1 MDDWSLLSEVNV
13 LAKLPEQF
21 NEWLESKKWTERR
34 DALQALINEMAKTP
48 RLDSKVDYFNITQSL
63 RNVLAK
69 DANINVCALAAKCI
83 TGLANGLRTKFAQ
96 FATLYIP
103 VIFERFKE
111 KKPTLRDPL
120 IECIDTIALTVN
132 LDMLVDDLSSCFDK
146 PNPQIKLQACNFI
159 YRVMKNHS
167 QTSAPKKTIKVVT
180 PILVKFT
187 TDPDSEVREAACIGL
202 GSIMRLT
209 GDKVMNT
216 FLGNLQEDKIKMK
229 KICDSRDQ
237 ATIEYNE
244 EAKRKQESLHCGSA
258 SVPSAEATAGGSIVA
273 GTELA
278 MHETDPWD
286 MLDPVDVLAKLPG
299 NFMEGTD
306 SKKWVE
312 RRDALQSL
320 LALCTEN
327 PKLCPKANYGEFV
340 ALLKKILEKDANIN
354 VCALAARC
362 LTAFATGLRK
372 KFAQYATMVAPT
384 IFEKFKEKKPVLRD
398 PLIDCID
405 AVAASTT
412 LEALA
417 EDIQTALDKQNP
429 HIKIQTN
436 LFLYRV
442 FKRHNPQT
450 VPKKVLKSLAPIIV
464 KLTGDSDPEV
474 RDASYAAL
482 GAAMKAVGEKSC
494 MVLLADIAE
503 DKVKIA
509 KIKDFCEKAVQ
520 EAGTDVVSIMV
531 QSMHKSNPLKPPA
544 PGVGNSN
551 VGGKAHSKEI
561 TKEDNTEEKPSKSS
575 SKKELEAAKEPEES
589 IKTKDEFLVINK
601 DKGVRLKDERNL
613 RVLKWNFDQPG
624 FEHVEQLKTL
634 LGNVTQASLLTLL
647 FNKDFKQQLRGIG
660 ILQSLITDCPESLIS
675 NSDLLLKWISLRF
688 FETNPTVLLK
698 VLDLTQGIFTL
709 LLQYNEPF
717 SEQEMYSFVP
727 YLLLKLGEAKDSVR
741 TPVRTIIQLVTEL
754 VSPPKIFPLIIE
766 GLKTKNS
773 RQRTECL
780 QVLEQLLDTTGMAA
794 TTTPAQSL
802 KQIAACIDDRDNNVR
817 NAAINAI
824 VVAWKEEGDRVF
836 QLIGKMNDKSKAMLD
851 ERIKRS
857 GVVSKAR
864 GGPERVGTS
873 TKRNANISVGIKGR
887 GLRSDRSSSRI
898 GRNTHRSSSISRDSS
913 PVEEKENNRTFTMQ
927 RGDIADQVDD
937 NDGTRKR
944 FALNLDLLKLDDNNG
959 AVEYPEIDINTLE
972 MLEPIEPAIRK
983 RKHVPQYSDRAE
995 SVSSLTSLESAAGD
1009 VDKVVHGVASM
1020 SQATA
1025 TAAIS
1030 QLQFLFG
1037 DPSNFRYVADRT
1049 DAVVQ
1054 AIVTQSSIIRS
1065 RHLDDVSAL
1074 DELNELVRTICHFL
1088 SSLIKETTTCS
1099 RISSEA
1105 LKMLIQEFLYLLKDE
1120 RMEQLKD
1127 IQSIFRSLNYLSIRI
1142 CDNADPT
1149 ACFLALCSMLTSA
1162 LHDPRNKTIELINKC
1177 IYKQSELFLR
1187 DVPMNLDEIVKAIHI
1202 FMQEF
1207 RPRVDENKNIKNSM
1221 HSMELCIQR
1230 LVAGTKSSVIHH
1242 IGEIANP
1249 DSSEAVI
1256 YMRKCVRGLQNRSN
1270 QNSLASSAYGE
1281 LPGQVLSSNYEE
1293 SVRNLIS
1300 KIIENPFGK
1309 GLRLLH
1315 TFLKMNPDA
1324 RKILEEELK
1333 KHFRMR
1339 DFITLHLKKMDLED
1353 RETPEVTDEL
1363 YNVMES
1369 IRAHREALCNYRQT
1383 GWWTGSAVGAVVAS
1397 TDENTKPV
1405 AVRRS
1410 FQRRVC
1416 CSFFSIVEYSIYFP
1430 YRQPLE
1436 GAPEN
1441 ELVTPIHT
1449 KPKLTVSDV
1458 EPLKQL
1464 LNMRRQQQ

>member
-1 MDDWSLLSEVNV
+1 MDDWSLLSEVDV
-13 LAKLPEQF
+13 LAKMPEQF

-34 DALQALINEMAKTP
+34 DALQALVAEMGKTP
-48 RLDSKVDYFNITQSL
+48 RLDPKVDYFSITQSL

-69 DANINVCALAAKCI
+69 DANINVCALAAKCVA
-83 TGLANGLRTKFAQ
+83 GLAKGLRTKFAQ
-96 FATLYIP
+96 FATLYVP

-111 KKPTLRDPL
+111 KKPILRDPL
-120 IECIDTIALTVN
+120 IECIDAIALTVN
-132 LDMLVDDLSSCFDK
+132 LDTLVDELPGCFNK

-159 YRVMKNHS
+159 YRVMKNYN
-167 QTSAPKKTIKVVT
+167 QTSAPKKMIKAIT
-180 PILVKFT
+180 PILIKFT
-187 TDPDSEVREAACIGL
+187 ADPDAEIREAACTSL

-216 FLGNLQEDKIKMK
+216 FLGNLQEDKAKMK
-229 KICDSRDQ
+229 RIYDGRDQ
-237 ATIEYNE
+237 AIAEYNE
-244 EAKRKQESLHCGSA
+244 EAKRKEIVAPYGNA
-258 SVPSAEATAGGSIVA
+258 VVPSGDTVIVDPATIGVESVTQEI
-273 GTELA
+273 
-278 MHETDPWD
+278 DPWD
-286 MLDPVDVLAKLPG
+286 MLDPVDILPKLPA
-299 NFMEGTD
+299 NFMESVD
-306 SKKWVE
+306 SKKWQE

-320 LALCTEN
+320 LVLCTEN
-327 PKLCPKANYGEFV
+327 PKLCPKVNYGEFV

-354 VCALAARC
+354 VCALATRC

-372 KFAQYATMVAPT
+372 RFAQYATLVAPT

-417 EDIQTALDKQNP
+417 EDIQVALDKQNP

-450 VPKKVLKSLAPIIV
+450 VPKKILKSLAPVIV

-503 DKVKIA
+503 DKVKMT
-509 KIKDFCEKAVQ
+509 KIRDFCEKAIQ
-520 EAGTDVVSIMV
+520 EAGADVVSIMV

-551 VGGKAHSKEI
+551 VGGKIPAKEVI
-561 TKEDNTEEKPSKSS
+561 EEDNTEQKPSKSFM
-575 SKKELEAAKEPEES
+575 KEFENAKEPEES
-589 IKTKDEFLVINK
+589 SKPKDEFLVINK
-601 DKGVRLKDERNL
+601 DKGI
-613 RVLKWNFDQPG
+613 LKWNFDQPDA
-624 FEHVEQLKTL
+624 EHVEQLKTL
-634 LGNVTQASLLTLL
+634 LSNVTQASLLTFL
-647 FNKDFKQQLRGIG
+647 FNRDFKQQLKGID
-660 ILQSLITDCPESLIS
+660 ILQSLVTDCPESLIT

-698 VLDLTQGIFTL
+698 VLDLTQAIFNL

-717 SEQEMYSFVP
+717 SDQELCSFVP
-727 YLLLKLGEAKDSVR
+727 YLVLKLGESKDSVR

-754 VSPPKIFPLIIE
+754 VSPPKIFPLIID

-802 KQIAACIDDRDNNVR
+802 KQIAACIGDRDNNVR

-857 GVVSKAR
+857 GVVSKVR
-864 GGPERVGTS
+864 GGPERVITS
-873 TKRNANISVGIKGR
+873 ARRSANIGVGIKGR
-887 GLRSDRSSSRI
+887 GMRSDRSSSRI
-898 GRNTHRSSSISRDSS
+898 GRNSHRSNSVSRDSS
-913 PVEEKENNRTFTMQ
+913 PAEEKENNRTFTMS
-927 RGDIADQVDD
+927 RGDPGDHSDD
-937 NDGTRKR
+937 NSGTRKR
-944 FALNLDLLKLDDNNG
+944 FALNLDLLKLDNDG
-959 AVEYPEIDINTLE
+959 AVEYPEVDTNTLE
-972 MLEPIEPAIRK
+972 MLEPIEPAVRR
-983 RKHVPQYSDRAE
+983 RKHPPQYSDRAE

-1020 SQATA
+1020 SQSTA

-1088 SSLIKETTTCS
+1088 SSLIKETTTCT

-1162 LHDPRNKTIELINKC
+1162 LHDPRNKTVELINKC

-1187 DVPMNLDEIVKAIHI
+1187 DVPMNLDEIVKAIHN

-1207 RPRVDENKNIKNSM
+1207 RPRIDENKNIKNSM

-1230 LVAGTKSSVIHH
+1230 LVAGTKTSIIQH
-1242 IGEIANP
+1242 IGEIQNP
-1249 DSSEAVI
+1249 DSSEAII
-1256 YMRKCVRGLQNRSN
+1256 YMKKCVRGLQNKSN

-1281 LPGQVLSSNYEE
+1281 LPGQVSTSNYEE

-1300 KIIENPFGK
+1300 KIVENPFGK
-1309 GLRLLH
+1309 SFRACNIRLKYAKIASGPT
-1315 TFLKMNPDA
+1315 TFAYVFEDESRRPEGSGGGTEKAFSN
-1324 RKILEEELK
+1324 
-1333 KHFRMR
+1333 
-1339 DFITLHLKKMDLED
+1339 TGD

-1363 YNVMES
+1363 YNVMEA
-1369 IRAHREALCNYRQT
+1369 IRAHREALRSYRQT
-1383 GWWTGSAVGAVVAS
+1383 GWWTGSASASALVAS
-1397 TDENTKPV
+1397 TDENARPMT
-1405 AVRRS
+1405 VRRS
-1410 FQRRVC
+1410 FQRL
-1416 CSFFSIVEYSIYFP
+1416 P
-1430 YRQPLE
+1430 TE

-1441 ELVTPIHT
+1441 EPATSLHP
-1449 KPKLTVSDV
+1449 KPKLTASDV

>member
-48 RLDSKVDYFNITQSL
+48 RLDPKVDYFSITQSL

-120 IECIDTIALTVN
+120 IECIDMIALT
-132 LDMLVDDLSSCFDK
+132 
-146 PNPQIKLQACNFI
+146 
-159 YRVMKNHS
+159 
-167 QTSAPKKTIKVVT
+167 
-180 PILVKFT
+180 FT
-187 TDPDSEVREAACIGL
+187 ADPDAEVREAACIGL

-216 FLGNLQEDKIKMK
+216 FLGNLQEDKVKMK

-237 ATIEYNE
+237 ATAEYNE
-244 EAKRKQESLHCGSA
+244 EAMRKKESVSCGSVA
-258 SVPSAEATAGGSIVA
+258 ISNADALAVGPTAA
-273 GTELA
+273 GVEPA
-278 MHETDPWD
+278 AQEIDPWD

-299 NFMEGTD
+299 NFMEGID
-306 SKKWVE
+306 SKKWVD

-320 LALCTEN
+320 LVLCTEN

-412 LEALA
+412 LEAIA

-494 MVLLADIAE
+494 MVLLTDIAE
-503 DKVKIA
+503 DKVKLA
-509 KIKDFCEKAVQ
+509 KIRDFCEKAVQ

-531 QSMHKSNPLKPPA
+531 QSMHKSNPENGTGAGNANSNSVSPLKPPA

-551 VGGKAHSKEI
+551 VGGKTRSKEVSE
-561 TKEDNTEEKPSKSS
+561 EDNTEEKPSKT
-575 SKKELEAAKEPEES
+575 SKKEFEAAKEPDES
-589 IKTKDEFLVINK
+589 VKPKDQFLVINK

-613 RVLKWNFDQPG
+613 RVLKWNFDQPES
-624 FEHVEQLKTL
+624 EHVEQLKTL
-634 LGNVTQASLLTLL
+634 LGNVTQASLLTFL
-647 FNKDFKQQLRGIG
+647 FNKDFKQQLKGID
-660 ILQSLITDCPESLIS
+660 ILQSLVADCPESLIS

-688 FETNPTVLLK
+688 LETNPTVLLK
-698 VLDLTQGIFTL
+698 VLDLTQGIFNL
-709 LLQYNEPF
+709 LLQHNEPF
-717 SEQEMYSFVP
+717 SDQEMYSFVP

-857 GVVSKAR
+857 GVVSKTR
-864 GGPERVGTS
+864 GGPERVGVS
-873 TKRNANISVGIKGR
+873 AKRNANISVGIKGR
-887 GLRSDRSSSRI
+887 GMRSGRSSSRI
-898 GRNTHRSSSISRDSS
+898 GRNYSSNSVSRDSS

-927 RGDIADQVDD
+927 KDLGDHSDD

-944 FALNLDLLKLDDNNG
+944 FALNLDLLKLDYTDR
-959 AVEYPEIDINTLE
+959 AVEYPEVDTNTLE
-972 MLEPIEPAIRK
+972 MLAPIEPAIRK
-983 RKHVPQYSDRAE
+983 RKHPPQYSDRAE

-1049 DAVVQ
+1049 DAIVQ

-1162 LHDPRNKTIELINKC
+1162 LHDPRNKTVELINKC

-1207 RPRVDENKNIKNSM
+1207 RPRVDENKSIKNSM

-1230 LVAGTKSSVIHH
+1230 LVAGTKSSVIQH
-1242 IGEIANP
+1242 IGEISNP

-1256 YMRKCVRGLQNRSN
+1256 YMKKCVRGLQNKSN

-1300 KIIENPFGK
+1300 KIVENPFGK

-1324 RKILEEELK
+1324 QKILEEELK
-1333 KHFRMR
+1333 RYCRMR
-1339 DFITLHLKKMDLED
+1339 
-1353 RETPEVTDEL
+1353 
-1363 YNVMES
+1363 
-1369 IRAHREALCNYRQT
+1369 
-1383 GWWTGSAVGAVVAS
+1383 
-1397 TDENTKPV
+1397 
-1405 AVRRS
+1405 
-1410 FQRRVC
+1410 
-1416 CSFFSIVEYSIYFP
+1416 
-1430 YRQPLE
+1430 
-1436 GAPEN
+1436 
-1441 ELVTPIHT
+1441 
-1449 KPKLTVSDV
+1449 VSS
-1458 EPLKQL
+1458 L
-1464 LNMRRQQQ
+1464 